1 MKWIWLLVLL
11 ALPITTAAQAPL
23 VGNYDVNSLTWDWSP
38 GPLGGE
44 PIKTFVR
51 CGVARGGP
59 YNVIPQS
66 EVLMPL
72 QEIRFNKM
80 VPRPGKYFCLLV
92 GWNNSEVV
100 NAVGK
105 VGEGPSSDEIPLD
118 LKGSVPPKP
127 INARVK

>member
-11 ALPITTAAQAPL
+11 ALPITAAAQAPL

-38 GPLGGE
+38 GPSGNE

-59 YNVIPQS
+59 YNVIPQQ
-66 EVLMPL
+66 EVSMPL

-80 VPRPGKYFCLLV
+80 APRPGKYFCLLV
-92 GWNNSEVV
+92 GWNTT
-100 NAVGK
+100 
-105 VGEGPSSDEIPLD
+105 GEGPSSDEIPLD

>member
-1 MKWIWLLVLL
+1 MKWFWLLTLL
-11 ALPITTAAQAPL
+11 LLPIESEAQTFL
-23 VGNYDVNSLTWDWSP
+23 IGNYDVNSLVWDWAP
-38 GPLGGE
+38 GGPIGGE

-72 QEIRFNKM
+72 QEIRFNRM
-80 VPRPGKYFCLLV
+80 APRPGKYFCLLV
-92 GWNNSEVV
+92 GWNTT
-100 NAVGK
+100 
-105 VGEGPSSDEIPLD
+105 GEGPSSDEIPLD

>member
-1 MKWIWLLVLL
+1 MKWFWLL
-11 ALPITTAAQAPL
+11 ALLLLPIESEAQTFL
-23 VGNYDVNSLTWDWSP
+23 IGNYDVNSLIWDWAP
-38 GPLGGE
+38 GGPIGGE

-72 QEIRFNKM
+72 QEMRFNRM

-92 GWNNSEVV
+92 GWNTT
-100 NAVGK
+100 
-105 VGEGPSSDEIPLD
+105 GEGPSSDEIPLD

-127 INARVK
+127 INVRVK